1 MMMTTKLITSG
12 QKNQIA
18 QLFAVAGST
27 AAIGWLEEMAEVV
40 LSEEAQRVII
50 SGGNFQAMMT
60 PELKNAFAN
69 AFWIASGKKHLC
81 AFELERYFKE
91 VLDHSVDL
99 TGLPFPEKEG
109 MPAYMVGGLPMTTA
123 VIMERIISHFK
134 VGQYVW
140 KTLEEGA
147 MIRDLSQKRPQGMY
161 VFAHTGSDE
170 PDTKHRKK
178 SFDDFTSEKLQ
189 CMDPSE
195 YFLSTGFHMWKHS
208 RWMDV
213 KGWTRLSSLWSVGYA
228 VCGDFHP
235 GNQRLYLCDGLRDYR
250 GADAGPRELFLG

>member
-40 LSEEAQRVII
+40 LSEEAQKVIT

-60 PELKNAFAN
+60 PELKNAFAK

-81 AFELERYFKE
+81 AFELEQYFKE
-91 VLDHSVDL
+91 VLDYHVDL

-109 MPAYMVGGLPMTTA
+109 MPVYMVGGLPLTTA
-123 VIMERIISHFK
+123 VIMERVTSHFK
-134 VGQYVW
+134 VGQYLW

-147 MIRDLSQKRPQGMY
+147 MIRDMNQKRPQGRYM
-161 VFAHTGSDE
+161 FAHTGSEE
-170 PDTKHRKK
+170 PDAKHRNK

-195 YFLSTGFHMWKHS
+195 YLLSTGFHMWKHKK
-208 RWMDV
+208 WMDMV
-213 KGWTRLSSLWSVGYA
+213 GWTRTSSLWSDGCA
-228 VCGDFHP
+228 VCGGFDP
-235 GNQRLYLCDGLRDYR
+235 DDQELYLCDDHRDNR
-250 GADAGPRELFLG
+250 SARAGPRELFLG